1 LGNRH
6 DAEDAFQASFLV
18 LARKARSVRQ
28 PALLGNWLYQTAY
41 RVALR
46 AKQQAILRQAQER
59 EVFAMRAISAEANK
73 TWHDV
78 EPILDEEVN
87 RLPEQYRALILLCY
101 FQGKSY
107 GEAAEL
113 LGCPAGTVSG
123 RLARARRLLRDRLRR
138 RGLACSA
145 TALLG
150 TTGATAGPVAA
161 AILKSTIH
169 ASLIYAAGHP
179 DIGEIVSSKVLTLA
193 EGAMPTMLPTKA
205 KLLIAL
211 LLVAL
216 ASGAG
221 LGLPHHAA
229 ALGQA
234 RVAAAEQ
241 PTNNVTPPVKSV
253 SPDLSSAWADLA
265 SNEDNKF
272 IRASLTF
279 GSSPAE
285 TVAFLNDRLPPVK
298 ANPDRVAR
306 WIADLD
312 SSEFA
317 TRQRAAEELEYL
329 GKYVKADL
337 EKAMAS
343 KPSLEVAKRLQ
354 SLLEKLVPKQNHLGV
369 PGQLYQPPYYN
380 QFGNLGG
387 QFGLQGN
394 PFGNY
399 GAYWPITPTITPAT
413 PTAYWLRATRA
424 IAILE
429 HIATPE
435 ARRVLES
442 LAQGEA
448 EAKPTAEA
456 KHAVDRLSKR

>member
-1 LGNRH
+1 
-6 DAEDAFQASFLV
+6 
-18 LARKARSVRQ
+18 
-28 PALLGNWLYQTAY
+28 
-41 RVALR
+41 
-46 AKQQAILRQAQER
+46 
-59 EVFAMRAISAEANK
+59 
-73 TWHDV
+73 
-78 EPILDEEVN
+78 
-87 RLPEQYRALILLCY
+87 
-101 FQGKSY
+101 
-107 GEAAEL
+107 
-113 LGCPAGTVSG
+113 
-123 RLARARRLLRDRLRR
+123 
-138 RGLACSA
+138 
-145 TALLG
+145 
-150 TTGATAGPVAA
+150 
-161 AILKSTIH
+161 
-169 ASLIYAAGHP
+169 
-179 DIGEIVSSKVLTLA
+179 
-193 EGAMPTMLPTKA
+193 MPTMLPTKA

-211 LLVAL
+211 LVAL

-221 LGLPHHAA
+221 VGLPHHAA

-234 RVAAAEQ
+234 PVAAAEQ
-241 PTNNVTPPVKSV
+241 PATNVTPPVRSV

-265 SNEDNKF
+265 STDDNKV
-272 IRASLTF
+272 IRASLTL

-285 TVAFLNDRLPPVK
+285 TVAFLKDHLPPVK
-298 ANPDRVAR
+298 ANPTRVAR

-354 SLLEKLVPKQNHLGV
+354 SLLEKLVPKQNHHAF
-369 PGQLYQPPYYN
+369 PGQLYQPYYN

-399 GAYWPITPTITPAT
+399 GAYWPIAPTVTPAM
-413 PTAYWLRATRA
+413 PTTYWLRATRA

-435 ARRVLES
+435 ARQVLES
-442 LAQGEA
+442 LTQGEA
-448 EAKPTAEA
+448 DAKPTEEA